1 MSHFHVL
8 IILPMLPWP
17 LSSGGHQGIFN
28 SLKAVS
34 QFCDIHL
41 VYYAGQKDTAAC
53 YHDELKKQLGGNVII
68 HPYVDN
74 PMEWDRSVAFRKIAN
89 KIFKRMDLFD
99 YILFTKL
106 HDNAYYD
113 FVNSIIEQYKI
124 DLVQVEMAECMDFVL
139 TLPPSVKRLFVHHEI
154 RYVRN
159 ERFLD
164 KFGRSLRNVA
174 HYEQEKIKEI
184 ALLNRYDTVITVS
197 EKDKD
202 LLIESGVT
210 VPVHASFSIVNTS
223 IGGTVVSAP
232 GSHRLVYV
240 GPEVHYPNKVGLEWF
255 LEKVWPLV
263 KEKDGRFTMD
273 IIGNWSKNTSKEWA
287 KRYSD
292 VHFVGFVDDLA
303 TAMQGATMVV
313 PIFVGSGIRMKILEA
328 MSLGVP
334 FVSTTVGAEGI
345 PVQNGVHGFI
355 SDYPEEFADQIMMAE
370 DASVRKR
377 LTQESLKLVRE
388 KFSFEQLSRDRI
400 GVYNKLLDN
409 CC

>member
-1 MSHFHVL
+1 
-8 IILPMLPWP
+8 MLPWP

-53 YHDELKKQLGGNVII
+53 YHDELKKQLGGNVTI

-74 PMEWDRSVAFRKIAN
+74 PMKWDRSVAFRKIAN

-113 FVNSIIEQYKI
+113 FVNSIIEQYNI

-139 TLPPSVKRLFVHHEI
+139 TLPTSVKRLFVHHEI

-164 KFGRSLRNVA
+164 QFGRSLRNVA
-174 HYEQEKIKEI
+174 LYEQEKIKET

-197 EKDKD
+197 EKDKE

-210 VPVHASFSIVNTS
+210 TPVHASFLVVNTPVS
-223 IGGTVVSAP
+223 GTVASAP
-232 GSHRLVYV
+232 GSHHLVYV
-240 GPEVHYPNKVGLEWF
+240 GPEAHYPNKVGLEWF
-255 LEKVWPLV
+255 LDKVWPLV
-263 KEKDGRFTMD
+263 KEKDGCFTMD
-273 IIGNWSKNTSKEWA
+273 IIGNWSKNTAKEWA
-287 KRYSD
+287 KRYPD
-292 VHFVGFVDDLA
+292 VHFMGFVDDLA
-303 TAMQGATMVV
+303 IAMQGATMVV

-328 MSLGVP
+328 MSLGIP

-345 PVQNGVHGFI
+345 PVQNGIHGFI
-355 SDYPEEFADQIMMAE
+355 SDSPEDFANQVMNAE
-370 DASVRKR
+370 NADVRER
-377 LTQESLKLVRE
+377 LVRNAYDLVKNKYSHE
-388 KFSFEQLSRDRI
+388 VLTKDRI
-400 GVYNKLLDN
+400 FVYKTLLG
-409 CC
+409 

>member
-1 MSHFHVL
+1 M
-8 IILPMLPWP
+8 
-17 LSSGGHQGIFN
+17 
-28 SLKAVS
+28 K
-34 QFCDIHL
+34 
-41 VYYAGQKDTAAC
+41 
-53 YHDELKKQLGGNVII
+53 
-68 HPYVDN
+68 
-74 PMEWDRSVAFRKIAN
+74 WDRSVAFRKIAN

-113 FVNSIIEQYKI
+113 FVNSIIEQYNI
-124 DLVQVEMAECMDFVL
+124 DLVQVEMAECLDFVL
-139 TLPPSVKRLFVHHEI
+139 TLPASVKRLFVHHEI
-154 RYVRN
+154 RHVRN

-174 HYEQEKIKEI
+174 LYEQEKIKEI

-210 VPVHASFSIVNTS
+210 VPVHASFLVVNTPVS
-223 IGGTVVSAP
+223 GTVASAP

-273 IIGNWSKNTSKEWA
+273 IIGNWSKNTAKEWA
-287 KRYSD
+287 KRYPD
-292 VHFVGFVDDLA
+292 VHFMGFVDDLA
-303 TAMQGATMVV
+303 IAMQGATMVV

-345 PVQNGVHGFI
+345 PVQNGIHGFI
-355 SDYPEEFADQIMMAE
+355 SDSPEDFANQVMNAE
-370 DASVRKR
+370 NADVRER
-377 LTQESLKLVRE
+377 LVRNAYDLVKNQYSHE
-388 KFSFEQLSRDRI
+388 VLTKDRI
-400 GVYNKLLDN
+400 SVYKNLLGYL
-409 CC
+409 